1 MDQLINNNLLIYSFF
16 ILATIFKFHS
26 TSLIQAIARLKSGR
40 FKYLDDAK
48 FFGKEKG
55 IADGKLSTMYEAA
68 QRVWQNDIENIY
80 PYLLVSLVFSFSN
93 PETTTQ
99 IIYFTIFFLS
109 RVMHSLFLIFPRQ
122 PFRNIFYQTGNIIT
136 VVTISHTIWNF
147 I

>member
-55 IADGKLSTMYEAA
+55 IADGKLSTMDEAA

-80 PYLLVSLVFSFSN
+80 PYLLVSLVFSFRN

-109 RVMHSLFLIFPRQ
+109 RVMHSFFLIFPRQ

>member
-55 IADGKLSTMYEAA
+55 IADGKLSTMDEAA